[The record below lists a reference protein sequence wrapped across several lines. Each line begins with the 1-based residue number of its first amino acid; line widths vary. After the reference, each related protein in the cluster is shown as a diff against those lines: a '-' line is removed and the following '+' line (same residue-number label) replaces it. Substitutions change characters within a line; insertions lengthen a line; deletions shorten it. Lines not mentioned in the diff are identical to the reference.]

1 MPLPKKI
8 FTQNEKNLIIGFVEL
23 GKTDKEIA
31 NIMKMPRTTYLYAIK
46 SNGMVDMI
54 KRAKGISNS
63 KVEMALYS
71 KALSGNVLA
80 QIFWLCNRKPNEWRN
95 VQHVEQKIQEIPK
108 ITFVDVINL
117 QNSIN
122 ETKPMEISHD
132 KSKE

>member
-46 SNGMVDMI
+46 
-54 KRAKGISNS
+54 SNS